1 MLSKKLAAALAAMS
15 LLATSSAALGQSA
28 APLSLA
34 ASPAIQRAGAPAQD
48 ENDLRGGYG
57 WILAIVAVGI
67 LIFVITELSDD
78 NELPGSP

>member
-1 MLSKKLAAALAAMS
+1 MIAKPMLALAAAA
-15 LLATSSAALGQSA
+15 LLAGGTAASAQGA
-28 APLSLA
+28 APLSLS
-34 ASPAIQRAGAPAQD
+34 ASPAVQRAGAPAQD